1 MDGIEC
7 KPNSHAYKEEQR
19 KKTAEKPKLE
29 KVIRGS
35 ATVKPKS
42 AARKFTDVFI
52 SEDVSNVKSYIFRD
66 VIVPAAKKLITDI
79 VQDGIE
85 MILYGGSRR
94 SDRRSSGFRA
104 DSISYNN
111 YYKRDDRRRSEPSR
125 YTPSYD
131 NIQFDY
137 RDDAEAVLDRMTE
150 CIEAYSQVTVGDLY
164 DIVGI
169 TGTHTDERYGWVKL
183 GSARVVRDRDKFV
196 LDLPKPLPIER

>member
-19 KKTAEKPKLE
+19 KKAAEKPKLD
-29 KVIRGS
+29 KVIRGG

-52 SEDVSNVKSYIFRD
+52 SEDVSSVKSYIFRD
-66 VIVPAAKKLITDI
+66 VIVPAAKKLVTDI

-85 MILYGGSRR
+85 MILYGNSRR
-94 SDRRSSGFRA
+94 GERRSGFRA
-104 DSISYNN
+104 DNISYNK
-111 YYKRDDRRRSEPSR
+111 YYDRDRRRSDSSR

-150 CIEAYSQVTVGDLY
+150 CIEAYGQVTVGDLY
-164 DIVGI
+164 DTVGI
-169 TGTHTDERYGWVKL
+169 TGSHTDERYGWIKL
-183 GSARVVRDRDKFV
+183 GNARVVRDRDKFV